1 MRITKMTRFN
11 TLKQYKKILLLFLLI
26 LCLSSLLAPLLKI
39 LLDACLPSNHLL
51 ADLLNYEQGSY
62 DFGRVMR
69 RIITGVTILVVFLF
83 RKTIKIGHLTTSG
96 IIHTHEW
103 QSRFQTGF
111 LLGAGMFI
119 FYTTFLYT
127 NGTKVLDVDAKSMGD
142 FFIQLIK
149 ILLAAGIIGCIEE
162 VFFRGFIF
170 QSFLEDMHAMPA
182 MCFSSLF
189 YAMLHFFKI
198 KSLVLPGIQPFIG
211 FLVIYQFFQN
221 IAVHFISNL
230 PSLGGLVLVGIVL
243 SYACLRTKSLYFA
256 VGLHTAWV
264 FLIKTNKILFD
275 HKGSKLTWLFGDSNV
290 VTGVLGWGLLIV
302 TLMLIKLATS
312 HSDLKPH
319 IAQTKK

>member
-1 MRITKMTRFN
+1 MRIVKMTLFN
-11 TLKQYKKILLLFLLI
+11 NLKQYKKILLLFLLI
-26 LCLSSLLAPLLKI
+26 LCLSSLLAPLVKI
-39 LLDACLPSNHLL
+39 LLDACLPSNNLL

-69 RIITGVTILVVFLF
+69 RIIMGMTIIVVFLF
-83 RKTIKIGHLTTSG
+83 RKTVKIGSFTTVGIKHTEGWLRHL
-96 IIHTHEW
+96 
-103 QSRFQTGF
+103 QMGF
-111 LLGAGMFI
+111 FLGAGMFI
-119 FYTTFLYT
+119 FYTTFLYS
-127 NGTKVLDVDAKSMGD
+127 NGTKVLNVDAKSTGD

-149 ILLAAGIIGCIEE
+149 VLLAAGIIGCIEE

-170 QSFLEDMHAMPA
+170 LSFLEDMHAISA

-221 IAVHFISNL
+221 ISVHFISNL
-230 PSLGGLVLVGIVL
+230 PSLVGLVLVGIVL
-243 SYACLRTKSLYFA
+243 SYACVRTKSLYFA
-256 VGLHTAWV
+256 IGLHTAWV

-275 HKGSKLTWLFGDSNV
+275 HRGSKLTWLFGDSNV

-302 TLMLIKLATS
+302 TLILIKLVTPS
-312 HSDLKPH
+312 SDQKPQ

>member
-1 MRITKMTRFN
+1 MILFN
-11 TLKQYKKILLLFLLI
+11 NLKQYKKILLLFLLI

>member
-1 MRITKMTRFN
+1 MTLFN
-11 TLKQYKKILLLFLLI
+11 NLKQYKKILLLFFLI
-26 LCLSSLLAPLLKI
+26 LCLSSLLAPLVKA
-39 LLDACLPSNHLL
+39 LLDACLPSNSLL
-51 ADLLNYEQGSY
+51 ADLVNYERGTY

-69 RIITGVTILVVFLF
+69 RIITGVTIIVVLLF
-83 RKTIKIGHLTTSG
+83 RKTLKIGFFATNG
-96 IIHTHEW
+96 IKYTYEW
-103 QSRFQTGF
+103 RNCFQTGF

-119 FYTTFLYT
+119 LYTAFLYS
-127 NGTKVLDVDAKSMGD
+127 NGTKVLDIDAKSTGD

-149 ILLAAGIIGCIEE
+149 ILMAAGIIGCIEE

-170 QSFLEDMHAMPA
+170 QSFLEDMHALSA

-198 KSLVLPGIQPFIG
+198 KSPVLPGIQPFVG

-221 IAVHFISNL
+221 IAINFVSNL
-230 PSLGGLVLVGIVL
+230 PSLVGLVLVGIVL

-264 FLIKTNKILFD
+264 FLIKTNKMLFD
-275 HKGSKLTWLFGDSNV
+275 HRGSKLNWLFGDSNV

-302 TLMLIKLATS
+302 TLILIKLSTS
-312 HSDLKPH
+312 DSDLKP
-319 IAQTKK
+319 QTSPIKK

>member
-1 MRITKMTRFN
+1 MILFN
-11 TLKQYKKILLLFLLI
+11 NLKQYKKILLLFLLI

-302 TLMLIKLATS
+302 TLILIKLATS
-312 HSDLKPH
+312 NSDLKPH

>member
-1 MRITKMTRFN
+1 MTLFN
-11 TLKQYKKILLLFLLI
+11 NLKQYKKILLLFLLI

-127 NGTKVLDVDAKSMGD
+127 NGTKVLDVDAKSIGD

-170 QSFLEDMHAMPA
+170 QSFLEDMHAIPA

-275 HKGSKLTWLFGDSNV
+275 HKGSKLNWLFGDSNV

-302 TLMLIKLATS
+302 TLILIKLVTS
-312 HSDLKPH
+312 GSDLKPQ